1 MATLTTVT
9 SRRARHSAA
18 LGAQHEFPRA
28 LLWAP
33 LAAVLITQAILSARL
48 IHVSVASGDESLYIY
63 SGHQLIHELWHGGGT
78 PYYETYFSG
87 APDLYPVLAGIA
99 DHLGGLAA
107 VRLMSLACMLTATGL
122 LYATADRIFGYW
134 PAVTAAAL
142 FASLGV
148 TQFLGAYATF
158 DAMALMLMAAATYCA
173 LRAAEDR
180 AGAARWVL
188 VIPAVLLTAN
198 AIKYASALFD
208 PVVIGLGALMIRD
221 NGWKRAAQRAVA
233 LSGTTLLLLVVA
245 VFLAGSG
252 YLKGIL
258 ETTLTR
264 QSGSVGPLVG
274 LTSSTPGQIISHSWN
289 WIGLVICLGVLAL
302 LTAVPL
308 RRERRH
314 LVVLLL
320 LDVAGILVTLEY
332 LRLDTL
338 ISAEKHDD
346 FGAWFTCI
354 AGGYA
359 LARGAELVRRW
370 YARIPFIIVA
380 ASATGAAVFLYLPQ
394 AAGFFSGNAIVPQA
408 LVLRPYLASSSR
420 HYLLLGGQE
429 PMAIPY
435 YLHLNIPWQ
444 NLTDDNYIKYPVPGR
459 RGTYM
464 EGVPGFEAAIHHR
477 YFAVVSFPA
486 AALNTS
492 WDQMELRTVRSTP
505 GYKLVSTVGGPTYI
519 YPPDFSASASRRR
532 MSTASR
538 AGSRAA
544 RLSPTSPS
552 DTPRAPWGRGL

>member
-180 AGAARWVL
+180 EGAARWLL

-354 AGGYA
+354 SRRLRPGPG
-359 LARGAELVRRW
+359 RGTRPPLVCQDPVHHRGRVSD
-370 YARIPFIIVA
+370 RGRSVP
-380 ASATGAAVFLYLPQ
+380 LP
-394 AAGFFSGNAIVPQA
+394 AAG
-408 LVLRPYLASSSR
+408 RW
-420 HYLLLGGQE
+420 LLQR
-429 PMAIPY
+429 
-435 YLHLNIPWQ
+435 Q
-444 NLTDDNYIKYPVPGR
+444 
-459 RGTYM
+459 
-464 EGVPGFEAAIHHR
+464 R
-477 YFAVVSFPA
+477 YCP
-486 AALNTS
+486 
-492 WDQMELRTVRSTP
+492 
-505 GYKLVSTVGGPTYI
+505 
-519 YPPDFSASASRRR
+519 
-532 MSTASR
+532 
-538 AGSRAA
+538 AGSRPAA
-544 RLSPTSPS
+544 VPCIVFTALPAAGRPGAHGHPLLP
-552 DTPRAPWGRGL
+552 APEHPMAEPHR